1 MTTWSSLIFF
11 NQFIEIRPEGNWTI
25 SMFLPGHVIMN
36 TYDNDDTTKK
46 IVKNDEEDAA
56 EDEELDVKVRKWFIL

>member
-1 MTTWSSLIFF
+1 
-11 NQFIEIRPEGNWTI
+11 
-25 SMFLPGHVIMN
+25 MFLPRHVIMN